1 MEKFEQVATLE
12 AKRDE
17 LIRYA
22 QQPIGLLDFRYD
34 LEHKIRGLRTV
45 PRDGRT
51 AWVYMP
57 DDVLTMGFI
66 GFGEFRSSVEEHVD
80 AFVVYSRHINNGKYG
95 EYNDQYH
102 MTMSVKRDV
111 AMRNAKKYLRS
122 LTPQETSVRLIHGYR
137 QGARELSHEKRSAVS
152 DLTRKLFDTTVYNQD
167 MPAVAT
173 ELKMLL
179 DTGHSFMDKQ
189 VEADLRAYF
198 TAVEESKGINT
209 EADVQCVVI
218 TKRFGRQTYNVVEIT
233 RTGFSSPTV
242 SDEVQRYDESTLPE
256 ELAGKLAVLSMCQ
269 VDQYV
274 HGVGSRAADKVFYV
288 AR

>member
-17 LIRYA
+17 LIRDT

-66 GFGEFRSSVEEHVD
+66 GFGEFRFTCKERVD
-80 AFVVYSRHINNGKYG
+80 TFVVYSRHINNGKYA
-95 EYNDQYH
+95 EYSDQYH
-102 MTMSVKRDV
+102 MAMSAKRDV

-198 TAVEESKGINT
+198 SAVEESKGINT

-218 TKRFGRQTYNVVEIT
+218 IKRFGRQTYNVVDIT
-233 RTGFSSPTV
+233 RVGFSLPTV